1 MLRKTYK
8 KLLSTGIALSLGFSV
23 SYTILPNQSAYAFN
37 WGNAI
42 GAVAITGIQYQ
53 QLEKQ
58 LNYLDSDGRHE
69 YFNQMKSEL
78 GENTDPYYNTLL
90 DNGPF
95 Y

>member
-8 KLLSTGIALSLGFSV
+8 KLLSNRHCFIFRVFLRV

-78 GENTDPYYNTLL
+78 EKILTLITIL
-90 DNGPF
+90 